1 MPGKFLNFFRP
12 FSRLMFEVKKPERK
26 VSFSSKLLWTF
37 LALLIYYV
45 MSETPLYGI
54 AYRGLYDPLIAARVI
69 FASTHGTLM
78 ELGIGPIV
86 TGGLILQLLVGSGIV
101 ECDLSNPEDRVLYT
115 TANRFMSILMTIF
128 QAIVYIL
135 GGVYGSLSIEAGIL
149 VFVQLLAAGIIV
161 ILLDEMVQKWGLGS
175 GISLFILAGVAKQIW
190 WFGFSPL
197 PGIAN
202 DGKLFGALPAFIE
215 GLIKGE
221 DIVKAF
227 VRSGTENPPNMI
239 GFISTV
245 ITFLVIIYLEGV
257 RIEIPISYAR
267 FRGFRAR
274 FPLKLLYVSVI
285 PVIFTSALI
294 ANIFVGLR
302 FIWARFNSSNQNL
315 WLNIMAQFD
324 PETMEPL
331 KGCIAYYLTSPRN
344 LTLAMEDP
352 IRTIV
357 YIAVFV
363 SLCIVFSIMWIEV
376 GGMGPKNV
384 AEQLIDAGVQI
395 PGRRRTVKS
404 VESVMSKYIPVVAIL
419 GGALIGLIAVVSDL
433 FNVFGSG
440 TGVLLSV
447 DIAYQYYQLLVQERV
462 VEMYP
467 ALRPILEK

>member
-12 FSRLMFEVKKPERK
+12 FSRLMFEVKKPDKK
-26 VSFSSKLLWTF
+26 VSFPSKLLWTF
-37 LALLIYYV
+37 FALVIYYV
-45 MSETPLYGI
+45 MSETPMYGI
-54 AYRGLYDPLIAARVI
+54 PHRGVYDPLIAARVI

-128 QAIVYIL
+128 QATIYIL
-135 GGVYGSLSIEAGIL
+135 GGVYGVLPAEAGLL
-149 VFVQLLAAGIIV
+149 VFTQLIAAGIVV

-215 GLIKGE
+215 GLVKGE
-221 DIVKAF
+221 DVVKAF
-227 VRSGTENPPNMI
+227 MRGGSENTPNMV
-239 GFISTV
+239 GFVSTIV
-245 ITFLVIIYLEGV
+245 TLLVIIYLEGV

-285 PVIFTSALI
+285 PVIFTSALL
-294 ANIFVGLR
+294 ANFFVGLR
-302 FIWARFNSSNQNL
+302 FIWARFNSSNQNF
-315 WLNIMAQFD
+315 WLNIMTQFD
-324 PETMEPL
+324 PETMEPV
-331 KGCIAYYLTSPRN
+331 KGCMAYYLTSPRS
-344 LTLAMEDP
+344 LTHAIEDP
-352 IRTIV
+352 IRAVV
-357 YIAVFV
+357 YVLLFV

-404 VESVMSKYIPVVAIL
+404 IETVMNRYIPIVAVL
-419 GGALIGLIAVVSDL
+419 GGAIIGLIAVISDL

>member
-1 MPGKFLNFFRP
+1 
-12 FSRLMFEVKKPERK
+12 MFEVKKPEKK
-26 VSFSSKLLWTF
+26 VSFISKLLWTF
-37 LALLIYYV
+37 FALLIYYV
-45 MSETPLYGI
+45 MSETPIYGI
-54 AYRGLYDPLIAARVI
+54 SYRGLYDPLIAARVI

-101 ECDLSNPEDRVLYT
+101 ECDLSNPEDRALYT

-135 GGVYGSLSIEAGIL
+135 GGVYGMLSIEASIL
-149 VFVQLLAAGIIV
+149 VFIQLLAAGVIV

-215 GLIKGE
+215 GLVKGE
-221 DIVKAF
+221 DVVKAF
-227 VRSGTENPPNMI
+227 MRSGAENTPNMV

-245 ITFLVIIYLEGV
+245 VTFLVIIYLEGV

-274 FPLKLLYVSVI
+274 FPIKLLYVSVI
-285 PVIFTSALI
+285 PVIFTSALL
-294 ANIFVGLR
+294 ANFFVGLR
-302 FIWARFNSSNQNL
+302 FIWARFNPSNQDF
-315 WLNIMAQFD
+315 WLNIMAQFN
-324 PETMEPL
+324 PETMEPM
-331 KGCIAYYLTSPRN
+331 KDCIAYYLSSPRS
-344 LTLAMEDP
+344 LSVAVEDP
-352 IRTIV
+352 VRTIV
-357 YIAVFV
+357 YIALFV
-363 SLCIVFSIMWIEV
+363 SLCVVFSIMWIEV

-404 VESVMSKYIPVVAIL
+404 IESIIGKYVPIVAVL

-462 VEMYP
+462 VDMYP